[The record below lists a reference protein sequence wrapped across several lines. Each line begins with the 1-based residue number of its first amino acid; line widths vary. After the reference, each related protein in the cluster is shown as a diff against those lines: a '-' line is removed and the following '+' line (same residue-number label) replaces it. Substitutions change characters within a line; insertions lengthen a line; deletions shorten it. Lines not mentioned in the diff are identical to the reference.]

1 LLHCASKKG
10 HVELA
15 RLLIEHLS
23 DSLDIVDVNGNSALH
38 LAAYSGH
45 AEIVD
50 CLLNLGCNSTLTN
63 LWGLTA
69 EEEGSKYGDRITSI
83 FQCMRDL
90 DMARKDFD

>member
-10 HVELA
+10 HVEFA
-15 RLLIEHLS
+15 RLLIEQLS
-23 DSLDIVDVNGNSALH
+23 DRLDIVDVNGNSALH
-38 LAAYSGH
+38 LAAYGGH

-50 CLLNLGCNSTLTN
+50 YLLNRGCNSTLTN
-63 LWGLTA
+63 RWGLTA